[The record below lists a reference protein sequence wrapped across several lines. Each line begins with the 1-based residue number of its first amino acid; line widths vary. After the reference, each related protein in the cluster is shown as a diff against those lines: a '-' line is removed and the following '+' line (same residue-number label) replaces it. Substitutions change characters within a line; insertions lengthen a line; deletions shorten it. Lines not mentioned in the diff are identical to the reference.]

1 MRSTCPAIGSGQFW
15 PSCRFRMKPTKPLT
29 WEIPMPDPR
38 DNPAQDP
45 AEGSRTVVER
55 QLKREAGSRNRP
67 QNEPAHGDKADEA
80 KRHAE
85 DGQRKRKGA

>member
-1 MRSTCPAIGSGQFW
+1 
-15 PSCRFRMKPTKPLT
+15 MKPTKPLT
-29 WEIPMPDPR
+29 GEILMPDSR

-55 QLKREAGSRNRP
+55 QLKREASSGNTAHKG
-67 QNEPAHGDKADEA
+67 PAHGDKADEV
-80 KRHAE
+80 KRRSE